1 MIALLAS
8 FAYYQKPI
16 REYPCGKG
24 FADLVYLPLPK
35 CPQRPVIVVELK
47 WNQGADAAIDQIKE
61 KRYPDSLKDYY
72 GEILLVGISYEKK
85 TKEHTCI
92 IERVEK

>member
-1 MIALLAS
+1 MPA
-8 FAYYQKPI
+8 
-16 REYPCGKG
+16 GKG
-24 FADLVYLPLPK
+24 YADIVFLPK
-35 CPQRPVIVVELK
+35 KHSDKPAMIVELK
-47 WNQGADAAIDQIKE
+47 WNQSANAAIAQIQE

-92 IERVEK
+92 MERIEK